1 MVKHQFDRSKINHLF
16 CGFNGNLVVSCESAE
31 AVKPCK
37 SALHYPS
44 EWLGSKPV
52 CSIGCRAYLN
62 VDVEISFYILCQLAS
77 VTTVGETFPY
87 GWPRV
92 RNPLADRLGKSGIM
106 DPGIAYHSPEYESVT
121 VNCYIAFDAL
131 NFLIGIETVVTPPV
145 TPFGALRVKCH
156 HRRNRILL
164 ALLSYPHDEFLYA
177 VIQVTLCSPFV
188 EVPVYSLPFGEV
200 MRKHAPLAA
209 ADEYIEHCFK
219 ERTEGIFAMSAI
231 IFKEYFVYI
240 RPLALGQM
248 CLIEEDFMH
257 DKICFLL
264 TTLWLRVFYVLMFN
278 LT

>member
-1 MVKHQFDRSKINHLF
+1 MFKHQFDRSKINHLF

-37 SALHYPS
+37 SALDHPS

-77 VTTVGETFPY
+77 VTTVSETFPN
-87 GWPRV
+87 GWPCV

-106 DPGIAYHSPEYESVT
+106 DPGIAYHSAKYESVT
-121 VNCYIAFDAL
+121 VDRYIAFDAL
-131 NFLIGIETVVTPPV
+131 DFLIGIETVVTPSI

-156 HRRNRILL
+156 YRRCRILP
-164 ALLSYPHDEFLYA
+164 ALLSYLHYEFLYA
-177 VIQVTLCSPFV
+177 VTQITLCSPFA
-188 EVPVYSLPFGEV
+188 EVSVYCLPFGEV
-200 MRKHAPLAA
+200 MWKHAPLAA
-209 ADEYIEHCFK
+209 ADEDIEHCFK
-219 ERTEGIFAMSAI
+219 ERTQGIFAMAAI
-231 IFKEYFVYI
+231 IFKEHFVYI
-240 RPLALGQM
+240 RPLTLGQM

-264 TTLWLRVFYVLMFN
+264 TTLWLRVFCVPKV
-278 LT
+278 